1 MARYLGPVCRL
12 CRREK
17 EKLFLKGNR
26 CITKCT
32 LEKRNSSPGE
42 RKGRSPRIS
51 DYGRG
56 LREKQKLRQ
65 MYGILDKQFRLY
77 FRMAEA
83 RRGVTWENLLQF
95 LERRLDNVIYH
106 SGFAV
111 SRREAR
117 QLIGHGHFLV
127 NNHRVDIPS
136 YLVEAGDIVDIRGK
150 SRKGIKNI
158 MKITENREI
167 PSWLE
172 LDKTK
177 VTAKVSKIPSQE
189 EISVPVDGQLV
200 IGFCSRRA

>member
-26 CITKCT
+26 CVTKCT
-32 LEKRNSSPGE
+32 LEKRNSPPGE
-42 RKGRSPRIS
+42 QRGRPPRIS
-51 DYGRG
+51 DYGRQ

-65 MYGILDKQFRLY
+65 MYGILDKQFRSY

-83 RRGVTWENLLQF
+83 RRGVTWESLLQF
-95 LERRLDNVIYH
+95 LERRLDNVIFH
-106 SGFAV
+106 LGLAV

-117 QLIGHGHFLV
+117 QFIGHGHFRV
-127 NNHRVDIPS
+127 NNHRVDISS
-136 YLVEAGDIVDIRGK
+136 YLVEAGDIIDVREK
-150 SRKGIKNI
+150 SRKVIKKV

-167 PSWLE
+167 PLWLE
-172 LDKTK
+172 LNKAK

-189 EISVPVDGQLV
+189 EISVPVDEQLV
-200 IGFCSRRA
+200 IGFCSR

>member
-26 CITKCT
+26 CVTKCT
-32 LEKRNSSPGE
+32 LEKRNSPPGE
-42 RKGRSPRIS
+42 QRGRPPRIS
-51 DYGRG
+51 DYGRQ

-65 MYGILDKQFRLY
+65 MYGILDKQFRSY

-83 RRGVTWENLLQF
+83 RRGVTWESLLQF
-95 LERRLDNVIYH
+95 LERRLDNVIFH
-106 SGFAV
+106 LGLAV

-117 QLIGHGHFLV
+117 QLIGHGHFRV
-127 NNHRVDIPS
+127 NNHRVDISS
-136 YLVEAGDIVDIRGK
+136 YLVEAGDIIDVREK
-150 SRKGIKNI
+150 SRKVIKKV

-167 PSWLE
+167 PLWLK
-172 LDKTK
+172 LNKAK

-189 EISVPVDGQLV
+189 EISVPVDEQLV
-200 IGFCSRRA
+200 IGFCSR